1 MTGGEPF
8 VKDNILQ
15 IIEEIHKGTS
25 IPIIVQSNGIA
36 VNTSVIEKLKGKVK
50 EIDFSTNICL
60 EKWERQMS

>member
-25 IPIIVQSNGIA
+25 IPIIVLQKGNIVARG
-36 VNTSVIEKLKGKVK
+36 TDKQLKEQCKLYRQLYGEEEK
-50 EIDFSTNICL
+50 
-60 EKWERQMS
+60 